1 MSQSLV
7 APYQR
12 PRLTI
17 VLLEDGNP
25 LTEASK
31 SVVQEE
37 CQRVSTE
44 GQNFRMEMSDKFE
57 NAMKYFLS
65 FIYRYIYDIL
75 LAVSVKLEEQKNKC
89 ISQFEENNSLRNK
102 LKDLADQYNI
112 IQQKYAH
119 QLKEKTLELELADL
133 KIQQHQAKAAQEHA
147 QMVLYAEQVSQLV
160 TTEKNLRV
168 QLAADGENFQQ
179 FQDALS
185 KSNEVFETY
194 KEMEQMVKAIKDFR
208 KQNEAPKNKC
218 ENSDIALVK
227 LIEEH
232 EVMKKQLDKYK
243 NQKDKLESL
252 CRSLQAERKQSPSV
266 SIPNDASNQEDVTS
280 QKQSPSSSIPDDAS
294 NQEDVTSQQ
303 PEV

>member
-1 MSQSLV
+1 MLKVCGSGRVPKGVNRGAELSDGDVRQIRECYEVSSL
-7 APYQR
+7 R
-12 PRLTI
+12 SRKT
-17 VLLEDGNP
+17 
-25 LTEASK
+25 
-31 SVVQEE
+31 
-37 CQRVSTE
+37 
-44 GQNFRMEMSDKFE
+44 
-57 NAMKYFLS
+57 NAFLS
-65 FIYRYIYDIL
+65 LKRTIRKTT
-75 LAVSVKLEEQKNKC
+75 KLR
-89 ISQFEENNSLRNK
+89 LRNK